1 MRLCFYGGCSPV
13 LCGAR
18 CRSFCTRRC
27 AHVLGALRVAY
38 YGVLCVS
45 LPIDGPLEEDIK
57 HEREARH
64 PGAPERLR
72 EPLSIIR
79 GRARFGDTA
88 LLVAPRVI
96 SISGP
101 AGNERKI
108 TARLGFCKPKC
119 GRFARF

>member
-45 LPIDGPLEEDIK
+45 LLIDGPLEEDIK

-64 PGAPERLR
+64 PGAPDR
-72 EPLSIIR
+72 SMMKQTI
-79 GRARFGDTA
+79 
-88 LLVAPRVI
+88 APR
-96 SISGP
+96 SMFFF
-101 AGNERKI
+101 N
-108 TARLGFCKPKC
+108 F
-119 GRFARF
+119 